1 LNIAWFDIDFPFFFF
16 FFFLFF
22 VYASVLLC
30 VCVKVILFFPSTWL
44 LSIRKRM
51 NGIVFFFFFI
61 LFFLGSSCVS
71 ERLAFFLGSYLKAG
85 DWWGSSLRR
94 IRATLC
100 STKKKIRLFGCCF
113 VFGAFFSVGCCPR
126 VASYNTLRF
135 STREFPRTAN
145 MKRKNFSRRQLF
157 SFFVCVLISN
167 IRILCI
173 IGYLSKS
180 FIFIWS
186 AQQQQQQG

>member
-1 LNIAWFDIDFPFFFF
+1 MCVCESDSFLSLHLIVIHSEEDERNSIFFFYS
-16 FFFLFF
+16 FLFGF
-22 VYASVLLC
+22 VVRVWTFSV
-30 VCVKVILFFPSTWL
+30 
-44 LSIRKRM
+44 
-51 NGIVFFFFFI
+51 
-61 LFFLGSSCVS
+61 
-71 ERLAFFLGSYLKAG
+71 FLGSYLKAG

-113 VFGAFFSVGCCPR
+113 VFGAFFSVGCCPW